1 MCSSQAY
8 IGRNSRLYKC
18 GVLQHTLE
26 GLVACFKCGVLKHTL
41 EGLLAC
47 LNVEFSSIHWKVFLL
62 VSQAYIG
69 GILACIKVEAF
80 IGKSSSCLFK
90 GLLACK
96 CGVFKHTLEGLLAC
110 LNVEF
115 SSIHWKVFLLV

>member
-1 MCSSQAY
+1 M
-8 IGRNSRLYKC
+8 
-18 GVLQHTLE
+18 
-26 GLVACFKCGVLKHTL
+26 FKCGVLKHTL

-62 VSQAYIG
+62 VKMWSSQAYIG
-69 GILACIKVEAF
+69 R
-80 IGKSSSCLFK
+80 SSCSDEESLESLF
-90 GLLACK
+90 K
-96 CGVFKHTLEGLLAC
+96 CGVLKHTLEGLLAC